1 VFFRGGLPWL
11 LLMEN
16 RPGGLAKGNAGHFAA
31 TRLTWTGSLPCTI
44 MSHE

>member
-16 RPGGLAKGNAGHFAA
+16 RPGGLAKGNAGHFAGNPVDLD
-31 TRLTWTGSLPCTI
+31 RLSALHD
-44 MSHE
+44 HEP